1 MGQPKIFISYR
12 RDDAAGYARAVNDA
26 LVRRFG
32 ADGVFIDVDDIHAGQ
47 PFSEVIQRSVGGS
60 AVQPTTAPPMIPA
73 TRNKD

>member
-1 MGQPKIFISYR
+1 VLRLPSAALSCRRAEGADAMGQPKIFISYR

-47 PFSEVIQRSVGGS
+47 PCSEVIQRSV
-60 AVQPTTAPPMIPA
+60 
-73 TRNKD
+73 